1 MSVEEA
7 HHDDGYNKE
16 ECGGISDRLGFIRKV
31 YGILSCQ
38 LLFTSCF
45 SLFAMSSDT
54 FKPILLNPIVLFGV
68 LVCYFASICALVCC
82 KMDKK
87 VPVNYIMLSIFTL
100 CVSWI
105 VATTTVRTDPH
116 LVIEAAFLTSA
127 VVVGITV
134 YAVTTKSDYTT
145 FGPLLFCLLLVFI
158 TAGILCCFFP
168 ATLRLLYACLG
179 VILFSFYLM
188 VDTQMIVGGKHRKYE
203 IDEDSYIL
211 AAVALY
217 LDIINLFLYIL
228 EVMRG

>member
-7 HHDDGYNKE
+7 HHDDGFNKE
-16 ECGGISDRLGFIRKV
+16 ECGISDRLGFIRKV

-45 SLFAMSSDT
+45 SLFAMSSDS
-54 FKPILLNPIVLFGV
+54 FKPILLNPVVLVGV

-105 VATTTVRTDPH
+105 VATATVRTDPK
-116 LVIEAAFLTSA
+116 LVVEAAFLTSA

-134 YAVTTKSDYTT
+134 YAVTTKTDYTMC
-145 FGPLLFCLLLVFI
+145 GPILFIIALVFI
-158 TAGILCCFFP
+158 TAGIMCCIYGP
-168 ATLRLLYACLG
+168 ALRLLYATLG

-188 VDTQMIVGGKHRKYE
+188 VDTQMIVGGKHRKYQ

-228 EVMRG
+228 EIMRG